1 MRRSTVG
8 GYQGPV
14 IVLNS
19 AGEEVANAACRYR
32 AEEGGRGEDHS
43 KGQWHRV
50 APPGAVLAGVFR
62 LRLPDGE
69 EGDVTVREVVSTSDT
84 IVYFDGIGRRPR

>member
-14 IVLNS
+14 IVLNNE
-19 AGEEVANAACRYR
+19 GEEVAHAACRYR
-32 AEEGGRGEDHS
+32 AEEDARGEDHW
-43 KGQWHRV
+43 KGRLHRI
-50 APPGAVLAGVFR
+50 APSGAVLAGEFR

-69 EGDVTVREVVSTSDT
+69 EGDMTVREIVSTSDT